1 MILPNL
7 CTFYLRDPPRYP
19 ISIPTLAAGISIPV
33 SPTRD
38 TNIVLIS
45 FELLKMLKI
54 LFFSSV
60 FKSPS
65 ITGYPNY
72 CA

>member
-1 MILPNL
+1 
-7 CTFYLRDPPRYP
+7 
-19 ISIPTLAAGISIPV
+19 V

-38 TNIVLIS
+38 TNIVFIS
-45 FELLKMLKI
+45 FELLKILKI

-65 ITGYPNY
+65 ITGYPNCY
-72 CA
+72 A

>member
-1 MILPNL
+1 
-7 CTFYLRDPPRYP
+7 
-19 ISIPTLAAGISIPV
+19 V

-38 TNIVLIS
+38 TNIVFIS
-45 FELLKMLKI
+45 FELLKILKI

-65 ITGYPNY
+65 ITG
-72 CA
+72 